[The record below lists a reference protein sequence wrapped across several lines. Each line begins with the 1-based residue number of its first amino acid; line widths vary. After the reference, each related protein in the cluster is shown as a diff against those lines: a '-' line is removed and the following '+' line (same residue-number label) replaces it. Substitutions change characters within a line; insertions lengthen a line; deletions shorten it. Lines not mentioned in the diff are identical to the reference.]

1 MESTSEAKRYFPVVK
16 TIAKR
21 LHETLAP
28 AIDLE
33 KLLAC
38 GSEELTRSLGEF
50 KKRQGTT
57 IQTFAYYRIRS
68 AMFDEMRKV
77 MWESRA
83 SQTNY
88 FFQQKANQF
97 LEWYSTSSEGFVKRS
112 AEAEAEELKQLCQN
126 LILISLLCRESVDRL
141 RLGEARANQE
151 TQSIEDE
158 AKRSLTSALGRLSQ
172 REMMLME
179 GYYFENQPL
188 KELSTRLNM
197 SVSQIQ
203 RLHLKTLALL
213 NEFLISGVARINS

>member
-16 TIAKR
+16 SIAKR
-21 LHETLAP
+21 LHESLAP
-28 AIDLE
+28 TIDLE
-33 KLLAC
+33 KLVAC
-38 GSEELTRSLGEF
+38 GSEELTSSLGEF

-57 IQTFAYYRIRS
+57 IQTFAFYRIRG
-68 AMFDEMRKV
+68 AMFDEMRKLT
-77 MWESRA
+77 WESPA

-88 FFQQKANQF
+88 LFQQKANQF

-126 LILISLLCRESVDRL
+126 LILISLLCRESVDRS
-141 RLGEARANQE
+141 RSEDDRANQE
-151 TQSIEDE
+151 TQSVEEE

-172 REMMLME
+172 REMILME

-188 KELSTRLNM
+188 KELSTRLNI

-203 RLHLKTLALL
+203 RVHLKALALL
-213 NEFLISGVARINS
+213 KEFLVSDVSRINS